1 MAART
6 PDAIR
11 NIALVGHA
19 LVGKTTLAERLLFT
33 SGATKRMGTVEEA
46 NTVSDWTEEE
56 RHHKH
61 SLSPGVL
68 HFSFHDHLVNLIDTP
83 GLGDF
88 LGHAVASMPAVETVA
103 VVVDAARGV
112 ESTTRKVMQVAADR
126 NIPRMIIVNKI
137 DAHDLDLEGLV
148 DRLRDSFG
156 PTCLPI
162 NLPADGGKKVINV
175 FDHDGSDDAGDST
188 DFSSVSEAHK
198 AIIEQIVEV
207 EERLMET
214 YLEKGEAFDAAD
226 LHAAFEKCLEQG
238 HLIPICFC
246 SAKTGAGIDDLLH
259 VFADLCP
266 SPVEVNPS
274 EFVYQSIAPSGQ
286 TGEEQDFNPK
296 PEPGGKV
303 IAHVFKVTTDPFVGK
318 LAFFRVH
325 SGTVRTKSELLINDH
340 KKPLRIAHLYKVQ
353 GKEMT
358 EVQEIAAGDI
368 GAVSKI
374 DEIHFNGVLHDSHEH
389 DSVHLTPLA
398 LPRPMYGLAVEL
410 KNHADEAKF
419 SGACAKLKEED
430 PCFAI
435 DRIAATKQTV
445 LKGLGELH
453 LRVILEKLKKN
464 FGIEVITSKPKV
476 AYKETISAKADGH
489 HRHKKQTGGSG
500 QFGEVYLRIEPLPA
514 DHPEGFEF
522 VSEVVGG
529 SVPRQY
535 WPAVEKG
542 VRMVLSTGAIA
553 GYPLSG
559 VRVALY
565 DGKYHDVDSK
575 EIAFVTA
582 GKKAFIDAIGKAR
595 PKLLEPYVTVEIT
608 APSHYMGSIA
618 GDLSTKRGRVQDTL
632 MVGSDT
638 CLVRAI
644 APLSELSNY
653 ANELKSM
660 TGGQGVY
667 SMDYSHD
674 EPTPPQ
680 IQQQVVAAYKPHP
693 DED

>member
-1 MAART
+1 M
-6 PDAIR
+6 
-11 NIALVGHA
+11 
-19 LVGKTTLAERLLFT
+19 
-33 SGATKRMGTVEEA
+33 
-46 NTVSDWTEEE
+46 
-56 RHHKH
+56 
-61 SLSPGVL
+61 
-68 HFSFHDHLVNLIDTP
+68 
-83 GLGDF
+83 
-88 LGHAVASMPAVETVA
+88 
-103 VVVDAARGV
+103 
-112 ESTTRKVMQVAADR
+112 
-126 NIPRMIIVNKI
+126 
-137 DAHDLDLEGLV
+137 
-148 DRLRDSFG
+148 
-156 PTCLPI
+156 
-162 NLPADGGKKVINV
+162 
-175 FDHDGSDDAGDST
+175 
-188 DFSSVSEAHK
+188 
-198 AIIEQIVEV
+198 VEV
-207 EERLMET
+207 P
-214 YLEKGEAFDAAD
+214 D
-226 LHAAFEKCLEQG
+226 
-238 HLIPICFC
+238 
-246 SAKTGAGIDDLLH
+246 
-259 VFADLCP
+259 
-266 SPVEVNPS
+266 
-274 EFVYQSIAPSGQ
+274 
-286 TGEEQDFNPK
+286 
-296 PEPGGKV
+296 
-303 IAHVFKVTTDPFVGK
+303 VG
-318 LAFFRVH
+318 
-325 SGTVRTKSELLINDH
+325 
-340 KKPLRIAHLYKVQ
+340 P
-353 GKEMT
+353 
-358 EVQEIAAGDI
+358 GDI
-368 GAVSKI
+368 GAISKI

-389 DSVHLTPLA
+389 DSVHLAPLA

-430 PCFAI
+430 PSFAI

-445 LKGLGELH
+445 LRGLGELH

-542 VRMVLSTGAIA
+542 VRMVLTTGAIA
-553 GYPLSG
+553 GYPLHG

-582 GKKAFIDAIGKAR
+582 GKKAFIDAISKAR
-595 PKLLEPYVTVEIT
+595 PRLLEPYVTVEIT
-608 APSHYMGSIA
+608 APSHYMGAIA

-638 CLVRAI
+638 CLVRAT

-667 SMDYSHD
+667 TMDYSHD

-680 IQQQVVAAYKPHP
+680 VQQAVVAAYKPHE